1 LLDSV
6 EIYSAMT
13 VTMNQDALIKRRWPG
28 GPPQTVQ
35 THGKDAA
42 GISLS
47 MLHDRVKVPA
57 FNPAAPSKGR

>member
-1 LLDSV
+1 
-6 EIYSAMT
+6 MT